1 MRVYSSTLGQSLPEE
16 PQLLAL
22 GEQPFSAELQGED
35 ASLVLAAHSRVKST
49 IAAMAEAERS
59 GHNPRSPAH
68 IARELRVKPAAPTIP
83 IGPALKKQKR
93 QHSESKVHTIRVG
106 EASIQESVR
115 VAGGTRCTCFG

>member
-1 MRVYSSTLGQSLPEE
+1 M
-16 PQLLAL
+16 
-22 GEQPFSAELQGED
+22 
-35 ASLVLAAHSRVKST
+35 LAAHSRVKST